1 MYAPTLVKSLQ
12 CTIISSVSKVS
23 FVPTRVLFLLADN
36 YSGKLF
42 SVAITEFLPNLT
54 FICSQIEFPST
65 TVFTHFALPGDLL
78 VLNTSLVSLK
88 CFLTLEPL
96 PWQINRR
103 DPDVSSCFSQP
114 IRLWKCSGKMY
125 SLTVQNVS
133 FIQICR
139 SLGETTP
146 PSLQPWT
153 QTNRNATLQL
163 ILALALVL
171 FLQSLWDDT

>member
-23 FVPTRVLFLLADN
+23 FVATR
-36 YSGKLF
+36 KLF

-146 PSLQPWT
+146 PSLQPRT

-163 ILALALVL
+163 ILALALV
-171 FLQSLWDDT
+171 FISAKPKKSLRRHITDI